1 MDKWKYARL
10 AQFLFTLSL
19 LFLETSFGLGGNK
32 TLCLDKERDAL
43 LEFKRGLT
51 DSFDHLSTWGDEEDK
66 QECCKWKGIE
76 CDRRTGHVTVIDLH
90 NKFTCSAGASAC
102 FAPRLTGKLSPSL
115 LELEYLNYLDL
126 SVNEFERSEIPRF
139 IGSLKRLE
147 YLNLSASFFSGVIP
161 IQFQN
166 LTSLRTLDLGENNLI
181 VKDLRWLSHLSS
193 LEFLS
198 LSSSNFQV
206 NNWFQE
212 ITKVPSLKEL
222 DLSGCGLSKLVPSQ
236 ADLAN
241 SSLISLSVLHL
252 CCNEFSSSS
261 EYSWVFNL
269 TTSLTSIDLLYNQL
283 SGQIDDR
290 FGTLMYL
297 EHLDLA
303 NNLKIEGGV
312 PSSFGNLTRL
322 RHLDMSNTQTVQWL
336 PELFLRLSGSRKSLE
351 VLGLNEN
358 SLFGSIVNATRFS
371 SLKKLYL
378 QKNMLNGSFMESA
391 GQVSTLEYLDL
402 SENQMRGALPD
413 LALFPSLRE
422 LHLGSNQFRG
432 RIPQG
437 IGKLSQL
444 RILDV
449 SSNRLEGLPESMG
462 QLSNLESFDA
472 SYNVLK
478 GTITESHLSNLS
490 SLVDLDLSFN
500 SLALKTSFNWLPPF
514 QLQVISLPSCNLGP
528 SFPKWLQNQNNYTVL
543 DISLAS
549 ISDTLPSWFSS
560 FPPDLKILNLS
571 NNQISGRV
579 SDLIENTYGY
589 RVIDL
594 SYNNFSGALPL
605 VPTNVQ
611 IFYLHKNQFFGSI
624 SSICR
629 SRTSPTSLDLS
640 HNQFS
645 GELPD
650 CWMNMTSLAV
660 LNLAYNNF
668 SGEIPHSLG
677 SLTNLKALYIRQN
690 SLSGM
695 LPSFS
700 QCQGLQILDLGG
712 NKLTGS
718 IPGWIGTDL
727 LNLRILSLRFNRLH
741 GSIPSII
748 CQLQFLQIL
757 DLSANGL
764 SGKIPHCFNNFT
776 LLYQDNNSGEPMEF
790 IVQGFYGKFPR
801 RYLYIGDL
809 LVQWKNQESEYKN
822 PLLYL
827 KTIDLSSNELIGGV
841 PKEIADM
848 RGLKSLNLSRNE
860 LNGTVIEGIGQ
871 MRMLESLDMSRNQLS
886 GVIPQD
892 LANLTFLSV
901 LDLSNNQL
909 SGRIPSSTQ
918 LQSFDRSSY
927 SDNAQLCGPPLQE
940 CPGYAPPSPLID
952 HGSNNN
958 PQEHDEEEEFPSL
971 EFYISMVLSFFVAF
985 WGILGC
991 LIVNSSWRN
1000 AYFKFLTDTTSW
1012 LDMISRVWFA
1022 RLKKKLRRAR

>member
-10 AQFLFTLSL
+10 AQFLFCLSL
-19 LFLETSFGLGGNK
+19 LFLETSFGL
-32 TLCLDKERDAL
+32 T
-43 LEFKRGLT
+43 
-51 DSFDHLSTWGDEEDK
+51 EDK

-76 CDRRTGHVTVIDLH
+76 CERRTGHVTVLDLH
-90 NKFTCSAGASAC
+90 NEFTCSAGASAC

-115 LELEYLNYLDL
+115 LELEYLNFLDL

-147 YLNLSASFFSGVIP
+147 YLNLSASFFSG
-161 IQFQN
+161 
-166 LTSLRTLDLGENNLI
+166 S
-181 VKDLRWLSHLSS
+181 
-193 LEFLS
+193 LS

-212 ITKVPSLKEL
+212 IIKVPSLKEL

-241 SSLISLSVLHL
+241 SSFISLSVLHL

-261 EYSWVFNL
+261 EYSWVFNFS
-269 TTSLTSIDLLYNQL
+269 TSLTSIDLLYNQL
-283 SGQIDDR
+283 IGQIDDR

-297 EHLDLA
+297 EHLNLA
-303 NNLKIEGGV
+303 NNFKIKGGV
-312 PSSFGNLTRL
+312 PSFFGNLTRL
-322 RHLDMSNTQTVQWL
+322 RHLDMSNTQTDQWL

-351 VLGLNEN
+351 
-358 SLFGSIVNATRFS
+358 
-371 SLKKLYL
+371 
-378 QKNMLNGSFMESA
+378 KNVLNGSFMESA

-402 SENQMRGALPD
+402 SDNQMRGALPD

-422 LHLGSNQFRG
+422 LHLGSNQFQG
-432 RIPQG
+432 RIPQ
-437 IGKLSQL
+437 
-444 RILDV
+444 
-449 SSNRLEGLPESMG
+449 
-462 QLSNLESFDA
+462 
-472 SYNVLK
+472 

-500 SLALKTSFNWLPPF
+500 SLSLKTSFDWLPPF

-528 SFPKWLQNQNNYTVL
+528 SFPKWLQNQHNYTVL

-549 ISDTLPSWFSS
+549 ISDTLPSWFSG

-594 SYNNFSGALPL
+594 SSNNFSGPLPL

-624 SSICR
+624 SAICQ
-629 SRTSPTSLDLS
+629 SKTSPTSLDLA

-690 SLSGM
+690 SFSGM

-700 QCQGLQILDLGG
+700 QCQLLQILDLGG

-718 IPGWIGTDL
+718 VPAWIGTDL

-776 LLYQDNNSGEPMEF
+776 LLYQDNNSGEPTEF

-809 LVQWKNQESEYKN
+809 LVQWKIQESEYKN

-827 KTIDLSSNELIGGV
+827 KTIDLSSNELVGGV
-841 PKEIADM
+841 PLEIAEM
-848 RGLKSLNLSRNE
+848 RGLKSLNLSRND
-860 LNGTVIEGIGQ
+860 LNGTVVEGIGQ
-871 MRMLESLDMSRNQLS
+871 MKMLESLDMSRNQLS
-886 GVIPQD
+886 GVIPQG
-892 LANLTFLSV
+892 LAN
-901 LDLSNNQL
+901 
-909 SGRIPSSTQ
+909 
-918 LQSFDRSSY
+918 
-927 SDNAQLCGPPLQE
+927 
-940 CPGYAPPSPLID
+940 
-952 HGSNNN
+952 
-958 PQEHDEEEEFPSL
+958 
-971 EFYISMVLSFFVAF
+971 
-985 WGILGC
+985 
-991 LIVNSSWRN
+991 
-1000 AYFKFLTDTTSW
+1000 
-1012 LDMISRVWFA
+1012 
-1022 RLKKKLRRAR
+1022 